1 VGLFRLDTGCP
12 IILFHSPAVEKLK
25 LLHGRETQ
33 AVTVGGARG
42 FVEARVGALA
52 SFVVAGHRF
61 EKPRALFTMA
71 KEGAL
76 AEPYTIGTF
85 GGQFLAPFQVV
96 LDYPHR
102 RIAFIE
108 KAASNG

>member
-1 VGLFRLDTGCP
+1 LPHHPLPFTGG
-12 IILFHSPAVEKLK
+12 LK
-25 LLHGRETQ
+25 LLQGRETQ
-33 AVTVGGARG
+33 SVKVGGAGG
-42 FVEARVGALA
+42 FVEARLGALA

-61 EKPRALFTMA
+61 EKPRALFTIA
-71 KEGAL
+71 TEGAL

-102 RIAFIE
+102 RIALIE
-108 KAASNG
+108 KSVSNS